1 MKLCK
6 LLLPLALAVPATAL
20 PEDEMVFDVPR
31 LEGIAVDGDGSEW
44 GDRGL
49 RIGVIKSKEGTPT
62 PAADLDVRFRL
73 GWDDEGLL
81 LLLTVHD
88 DVPVEH
94 PSMTEL
100 WSKDSVEL
108 FASTEPGSRTLY
120 QVYLGPGRDPEFPEV
135 RRKFFDHREGGESM
149 AELDLSAARSL
160 TETGY
165 VFEVLMPWA
174 NLDCEPAPGAEAG
187 FQFYVNDS
195 DIRDQW
201 DWYRALW
208 YPRDAV
214 HMYPG
219 NMHRLRLAE
228 KAGPPVEVVSSA
240 GLEGTRLRLDLAAVP
255 ELAGAGVSLMS
266 GDRLAAETAFEP
278 DATRASATVE
288 LPLLSEEEPYGTL
301 SAVAEGR
308 EIARIELPDPRR
320 LAARELMEME
330 AVCDPHVFSG
340 AELPQCGP
348 ARPAWVE
355 GLAGR
360 FGVRT
365 RYFDSGFREVTA
377 AERPGRYGAVIEI
390 DTGHSGVLRR
400 YRTLFRLPEPVAWW
414 QERDVVGSVR
424 LPEKLGIAPETAGR
438 HADSIAEYA
447 KRRFV
452 ESLEEDAR
460 GAALLAGLFEEDP
473 GAEEPVGPGNDVR
486 ARDRQ
491 WWVEL
496 KRRLQGQADAGAE
509 PFVCPR
515 PLAGEPAPVLRPGS
529 AAEAG
534 MSPAAVAGIDS
545 LCRVWAEQSDQGFAV
560 ALARRGV
567 LVLHEAYG
575 MRDGRAMTVDDRS
588 WMASITKLLSGTLM
602 MMLVDQGLVDLDAP
616 LDTYLA
622 SLRGIEVAR
631 PLTIRDL
638 YIHTNGLWGH
648 WGDDLHDF
656 EEIVAGYYPYLPV
669 REQHSYN
676 GAGYALGGKVIEAL
690 TGEAIP
696 TFYKRR
702 LLDPLGCTNT
712 HVTDTSGGAASVP
725 ADIARIAQMLLN
737 RGAYGEWR
745 FFSEETFAQMLPA
758 KQVLSSG
765 HEVEWGIGATWH
777 KGDGLGEST
786 FGHGAASAATLR
798 IDPENELI
806 VVMTRNSAGT
816 RFSDFHPQFLEM
828 AGRACETGL

>member
-6 LLLPLALAVPATAL
+6 LLLPLPLAAAAAL
-20 PEDEMVFDVPR
+20 PEDDMVFDVPR
-31 LEGIAVDGDGSEW
+31 LEGVVVDGDGSEW

-108 FASTEPGSRTLY
+108 FASTEPGAKTLY

-135 RRKFFDHREGGESM
+135 RRKFFDHRENGESM
-149 AELDLSAARSL
+149 AELELRAARSL
-160 TETGY
+160 TATGY

-174 NLDCEPAPGAEAG
+174 NLGGEPATGGEAG
-187 FQFYVNDS
+187 FQLYVNDS
-195 DIRDQW
+195 DVRDQW

-228 KAGPPVEVVSSA
+228 EAGPPVEVVSSA
-240 GLEGTRLRLDLAAVP
+240 GLDGTRLRLDLAAVP
-255 ELAGAGVSLMS
+255 ELAGARVSLMS
-266 GDRLAAETAFEP
+266 GERLAAETAFER

-288 LPLLSEEEPYGTL
+288 LPLLPEDEPYGTV

-320 LAARELMEME
+320 LAARELMEMK
-330 AVCDPHVFSG
+330 VICDPHVFTG
-340 AELPQCGP
+340 VELPPCGP
-348 ARPAWVE
+348 ERPTRVE

-390 DTGHSGVLRR
+390 DTEHSGVLRR
-400 YRTLFRLPEPVAWW
+400 FRTLFRQPDPVSWW
-414 QERDVVGSVR
+414 REKGVLASVR
-424 LPEKLGIAPETAGR
+424 I
-438 HADSIAEYA
+438 IAEYA
-447 KRRFV
+447 KWRFV
-452 ESLEEDAR
+452 ESQEEDA
-460 GAALLAGLFEEDP
+460 GGPALLAGLYEEDA
-473 GAEEPVGPGNDVR
+473 GAEEPVGPGNDVW

-491 WWVEL
+491 WWVDL
-496 KRRLQGQADAGAE
+496 KRRLQGAATDGAE

-515 PLAGEPAPVLRPGS
+515 PLAGEPAPVLRQGS

-575 MRDGRAMTVDDRS
+575 TRDGRPMTVDDRS

-616 LDTYLA
+616 VDTYLP
-622 SLRGIEVAR
+622 SLRGIEVAT

-656 EEIVAGYYPYLPV
+656 EQIVAGYYPYLPV

-696 TFYKRR
+696 MFYKRR
-702 LLDPLGCTNT
+702 LLDPLGCANT
-712 HVTDTSGGAASVP
+712 HVSDTSGGATSVP

-737 RGAYGEWR
+737 RGAYGDLR

-758 KQVLSSG
+758 KQVLSNG
-765 HEVEWGIGATWH
+765 QEVEWGIH
-777 KGDGLGEST
+777 KEPNTVRS
-786 FGHGAASAATLR
+786 
-798 IDPENELI
+798 
-806 VVMTRNSAGT
+806 
-816 RFSDFHPQFLEM
+816 
-828 AGRACETGL
+828 

>member
-1 MKLCK
+1 MKLRS
-6 LLLPLALAVPATAL
+6 LLLPLAFAAAAGAL

-31 LEGIAVDGDGSEW
+31 LEGIVVDGDGSEW

-49 RIGVIKSKEGTPT
+49 RIGVINSKEGTPT

-108 FASTEPGSRTLY
+108 FASTGPGAKTLY

-135 RRKFFDHREGGESM
+135 RTKFFDYREGGESM
-149 AELDLSAARSL
+149 AELELTAERSL

-174 NLDCEPAPGAEAG
+174 NLGYEPAAGAEAG
-187 FQFYVNDS
+187 FQIYVNDS
-195 DIRDQW
+195 DLREQW

-228 KAGPPVEVVSSA
+228 EAGRPVEVASSA
-240 GLEGTRLRLDLAAVP
+240 GLDGTRLRLDLAAVP
-255 ELAGAGVSLMS
+255 ELAGARVSLMS
-266 GDRLAAETAFEP
+266 GDRLAAETSFER

-288 LPLLSEEEPYGTL
+288 LPLLPEEEPYGTL
-301 SAVAEGR
+301 SAVAKGR
-308 EIARIELPDPRR
+308 EIARIELPDPRQ
-320 LAARELMEME
+320 LAARELMRMK
-330 AVCDPHVFSG
+330 VICDPHVFTG
-340 AELPQCGP
+340 VELPPCGP
-348 ARPAWVE
+348 ERPTRVE

-365 RYFDSGFREVTA
+365 RYFDSGLREVTA

-390 DTGHSGVLRR
+390 DTEHSGVLRR
-400 YRTLFRLPEPVAWW
+400 YRTLFRQPEPVSWW
-414 QERDVVGSVR
+414 RENDVVGSVR
-424 LPEKLGIAPETAGR
+424 LPDQLGIAPGTAAR

-447 KRRFV
+447 KWRFV
-452 ESLEEDAR
+452 ESLKEDVR
-460 GAALLAGLFEEDP
+460 GAALLAGLYEEDP
-473 GAEEPVGPGNDVR
+473 DAEEPVGPGNDAE

-491 WWVEL
+491 WWVDL
-496 KRRLQGQADAGAE
+496 KRRLQGAATAAAE

-534 MSPAAVAGIDS
+534 MSPEAVAGIDS

-560 ALARRGV
+560 AIARRGV

-575 MRDGRAMTVDDRS
+575 MRGGRPMTVDDRS

-616 LDTYLA
+616 VDTYLP

-656 EEIVAGYYPYLPV
+656 EEIVAGYYP
-669 REQHSYN
+669 
-676 GAGYALGGKVIEAL
+676 
-690 TGEAIP
+690 P
-696 TFYKRR
+696 TCR
-702 LLDPLGCTNT
+702 
-712 HVTDTSGGAASVP
+712 SGSSTATTAP
-725 ADIARIAQMLLN
+725 A
-737 RGAYGEWR
+737 
-745 FFSEETFAQMLPA
+745 TP
-758 KQVLSSG
+758 
-765 HEVEWGIGATWH
+765 
-777 KGDGLGEST
+777 
-786 FGHGAASAATLR
+786 SAAR
-798 IDPENELI
+798 
-806 VVMTRNSAGT
+806 
-816 RFSDFHPQFLEM
+816 
-828 AGRACETGL
+828 

>member
-6 LLLPLALAVPATAL
+6 LLLPLALAAAAAAL
-20 PEDEMVFDVPR
+20 PEDDMVFDVPR
-31 LEGIAVDGDGSEW
+31 LEGVVVDGDGSEW

-108 FASTEPGSRTLY
+108 FASTEPGAKTLY
-120 QVYLGPGRDPEFPEV
+120 QVYLSPGRDPEFPEV
-135 RRKFFDHREGGESM
+135 RAEFFDHREGGESM
-149 AELDLSAARSL
+149 AELELRAGRSL
-160 TETGY
+160 TATGY

-174 NLDCEPAPGAEAG
+174 NLAYEPATGAEAG
-187 FQFYVNDS
+187 FQIYVNDS
-195 DIRDQW
+195 DVKEEW

-240 GLEGTRLRLDLAAVP
+240 DFDGTRLRLDLAAVP
-255 ELAGAGVSLMS
+255 ELAGARVSLMS
-266 GDRLAAETAFEP
+266 GDRLVAETAFER
-278 DATRASATVE
+278 DATKAWATVE
-288 LPLLSEEEPYGTL
+288 LPLLPVDEPYGTL
-301 SAVAEGR
+301 AAVVDGG
-308 EIARIELPDPRR
+308 EIARIELPDPRG
-320 LAARELMEME
+320 LAALELMKME
-330 AVCDPHVFSG
+330 VACELHVFSG
-340 AELPQCGP
+340 TELPPCGP
-348 ARPAWVE
+348 ERPTRVE

-360 FGVRT
+360 FEVRT
-365 RYFDSGFREVTA
+365 RYFDNGFREVTA
-377 AERPGRYGAVIEI
+377 AERPGRYGAVVEI
-390 DTGHSGVLRR
+390 DTEHSGVLRR
-400 YRTLFRLPEPVAWW
+400 YRTLFRQPEPVSWW
-414 QERDVVGSVR
+414 RENGVIGSVR
-424 LPEKLGIAPETAGR
+424 LPDQLGIAPETVGR

-447 KRRFV
+447 KWRFV
-452 ESLEEDAR
+452 ESLEEDVR
-460 GAALLAGLFEEDP
+460 GAALLAGLYEEDP
-473 GAEEPVGPGNDVR
+473 GAEEPVGPGNDAE

-491 WWVEL
+491 WWVDL
-496 KRRLQGQADAGAE
+496 KRRLHGAATAGAG

-545 LCRVWAEQSDQGFAV
+545 LCRVWAEQSDEGFAV
-560 ALARRGV
+560 AIARRGV

-575 MRDGRAMTVDDRS
+575 TRDGRPMKVDDRS

-616 LDTYLA
+616 VDTYLP

-656 EEIVAGYYPYLPV
+656 EEIVAGYYPYLAV
-669 REQHSYN
+669 RGQHSYN

-696 TFYKRR
+696 MFYKRR

-712 HVTDTSGGAASVP
+712 HVTDTSGGATSVP

-745 FFSEETFAQMLPA
+745 FFSEETFAKMLPA
-758 KQVLSSG
+758 KQVLSNG
-765 HEVEWGIGATWH
+765 QEVEWGIGATWH
-777 KGDGLGEST
+777 RKEGLGEST

-828 AGRACETGL
+828 AGRSCETGM

>member
-6 LLLPLALAVPATAL
+6 LLLPLALAAAAAAL
-20 PEDEMVFDVPR
+20 PEDDMVFDVPR
-31 LEGIAVDGDGSEW
+31 LEGVVVDGDGSEW

-108 FASTEPGSRTLY
+108 FASTEPGAKTLY

-135 RRKFFDHREGGESM
+135 RRKFFDHRENGESM
-149 AELDLSAARSL
+149 GELELRAARSL
-160 TETGY
+160 TATGY

-174 NLDCEPAPGAEAG
+174 NLGGEPATGGEAG
-187 FQFYVNDS
+187 FQLYVNDS
-195 DIRDQW
+195 DVKDQW

-219 NMHRLRLAE
+219 NMHRLLLAE
-228 KAGPPVEVVSSA
+228 ESGPPVEVVSSA
-240 GLEGTRLRLDLAAVP
+240 GLDGTRLRLDLAAVP
-255 ELAGAGVSLMS
+255 ELAGARVSLMS
-266 GDRLAAETAFEP
+266 GDRLAAETAFER

-288 LPLLSEEEPYGTL
+288 LPLLPEDEPYGTV

-320 LAARELMEME
+320 LAARELMEMK
-330 AVCDPHVFSG
+330 VICDPHVFTG
-340 AELPQCGP
+340 VELPPCGP
-348 ARPAWVE
+348 ERPTRVE

-390 DTGHSGVLRR
+390 DTEHSGVLRR
-400 YRTLFRLPEPVAWW
+400 YRTLFRQPDPVSWW
-414 QERDVVGSVR
+414 REKGVLASVR
-424 LPEKLGIAPETAGR
+424 I
-438 HADSIAEYA
+438 IAEYA
-447 KRRFV
+447 KWRFV
-452 ESLEEDAR
+452 ESQEEDA
-460 GAALLAGLFEEDP
+460 GGPALLAGLYEEDP
-473 GAEEPVGPGNDVR
+473 GAEEPVGPGNDAE

-496 KRRLQGQADAGAE
+496 KRRLHGAATDGAE

-529 AAEAG
+529 ATEAG
-534 MSPAAVAGIDS
+534 MSPEAVAGIDS

-567 LVLHEAYG
+567 LVIHEAYG
-575 MRDGRAMTVDDRS
+575 MRDGRPMTVDDRS

-616 LDTYLA
+616 VDTYLP

-676 GAGYALGGKVIEAL
+676 GAGYAIGGKVIEAL

-696 TFYKRR
+696 MFYKRH

-712 HVTDTSGGAASVP
+712 HVMDTSGGAASVP

-737 RGAYGEWR
+737 RGAYGDLR

-758 KQVLSSG
+758 KQVLSNG
-765 HEVEWGIGATWH
+765 QEVEWGIGATWH
-777 KGDGLGEST
+777 RKEGLGEST

-828 AGRACETGL
+828 AGRACETGM

>member
-1 MKLCK
+1 M
-6 LLLPLALAVPATAL
+6 
-20 PEDEMVFDVPR
+20 
-31 LEGIAVDGDGSEW
+31 
-44 GDRGL
+44 
-49 RIGVIKSKEGTPT
+49 
-62 PAADLDVRFRL
+62 
-73 GWDDEGLL
+73 
-81 LLLTVHD
+81 
-88 DVPVEH
+88 
-94 PSMTEL
+94 
-100 WSKDSVEL
+100 
-108 FASTEPGSRTLY
+108 
-120 QVYLGPGRDPEFPEV
+120 
-135 RRKFFDHREGGESM
+135 
-149 AELDLSAARSL
+149 
-160 TETGY
+160 
-165 VFEVLMPWA
+165 
-174 NLDCEPAPGAEAG
+174 
-187 FQFYVNDS
+187 
-195 DIRDQW
+195 
-201 DWYRALW
+201 
-208 YPRDAV
+208 
-214 HMYPG
+214 
-219 NMHRLRLAE
+219 
-228 KAGPPVEVVSSA
+228 
-240 GLEGTRLRLDLAAVP
+240 
-255 ELAGAGVSLMS
+255 
-266 GDRLAAETAFEP
+266 
-278 DATRASATVE
+278 
-288 LPLLSEEEPYGTL
+288 
-301 SAVAEGR
+301 
-308 EIARIELPDPRR
+308 
-320 LAARELMEME
+320 
-330 AVCDPHVFSG
+330 
-340 AELPQCGP
+340 
-348 ARPAWVE
+348 
-355 GLAGR
+355 
-360 FGVRT
+360 RT

-377 AERPGRYGAVIEI
+377 AEKPGRYGAVIEI

-400 YRTLFRLPEPVAWW
+400 YRTLFRLPEPVSWW
-414 QERDVVGSVR
+414 QEKDVVPSVR
-424 LPEKLGIAPETAGR
+424 LPEKLGIAPETAAR
-438 HADSIAEYA
+438 HADAIAERA
-447 KRRFV
+447 KWSFV

-460 GAALLAGLFEEDP
+460 GAALFAGLYEEDA
-473 GAEEPVGPGNDVR
+473 GAEEPVGPGNDAR

-491 WWVEL
+491 WWVDL
-496 KRRLQGQADAGAE
+496 KRRLQGRADAGAE

-515 PLAGEPAPVLRPGS
+515 PLAGEPAPVLRPGT

-534 MSPAAVAGIDS
+534 MSPEGVAGIDS

-575 MRDGRAMTVDDRS
+575 MRDGRPMTVDDRS

-602 MMLVDQGLVDLDAP
+602 MMLVDRGLVDLDAP
-616 LDTYLA
+616 LDTYLP

-696 TFYKRR
+696 RFYKRR

-712 HVTDTSGGAASVP
+712 HVTDTSGGATSVP

-745 FFSEETFAQMLPA
+745 FFSEETFAKMLPA
-758 KQVLSSG
+758 KQVLSAG
-765 HEVEWGIGATWH
+765 HEVEWGIGVTWH
-777 KGDGLGEST
+777 RKEGLGEST

>member
-1 MKLCK
+1 M
-6 LLLPLALAVPATAL
+6 
-20 PEDEMVFDVPR
+20 
-31 LEGIAVDGDGSEW
+31 
-44 GDRGL
+44 
-49 RIGVIKSKEGTPT
+49 
-62 PAADLDVRFRL
+62 
-73 GWDDEGLL
+73 
-81 LLLTVHD
+81 
-88 DVPVEH
+88 
-94 PSMTEL
+94 
-100 WSKDSVEL
+100 
-108 FASTEPGSRTLY
+108 
-120 QVYLGPGRDPEFPEV
+120 
-135 RRKFFDHREGGESM
+135 
-149 AELDLSAARSL
+149 
-160 TETGY
+160 
-165 VFEVLMPWA
+165 
-174 NLDCEPAPGAEAG
+174 
-187 FQFYVNDS
+187 
-195 DIRDQW
+195 
-201 DWYRALW
+201 
-208 YPRDAV
+208 
-214 HMYPG
+214 
-219 NMHRLRLAE
+219 
-228 KAGPPVEVVSSA
+228 
-240 GLEGTRLRLDLAAVP
+240 
-255 ELAGAGVSLMS
+255 
-266 GDRLAAETAFEP
+266 
-278 DATRASATVE
+278 
-288 LPLLSEEEPYGTL
+288 
-301 SAVAEGR
+301 
-308 EIARIELPDPRR
+308 
-320 LAARELMEME
+320 
-330 AVCDPHVFSG
+330 
-340 AELPQCGP
+340 
-348 ARPAWVE
+348 
-355 GLAGR
+355 
-360 FGVRT
+360 
-365 RYFDSGFREVTA
+365 TA
-377 AERPGRYGAVIEI
+377 AERPGRYGAVVEI
-390 DTGHSGVLRR
+390 DTEHSGVLRR
-400 YRTLFRLPEPVAWW
+400 YRTLFRQPEPVAWW
-414 QERDVVGSVR
+414 REDGVIGSVR
-424 LPEKLGIAPETAGR
+424 LPDRLGIAPETAAR

-447 KRRFV
+447 KWRFV
-452 ESLEEDAR
+452 ESLKEDVR
-460 GAALLAGLFEEDP
+460 GAALLAGLYEEDP
-473 GAEEPVGPGNDVR
+473 GAEGPVGPGKDAG

-496 KRRLQGQADAGAE
+496 KRRLQGAATDGAE

-575 MRDGRAMTVDDRS
+575 MRDGRPMTVDDRS

-616 LDTYLA
+616 VDAYLP

-676 GAGYALGGKVIEAL
+676 GAGYAIGGKVIEAL

-696 TFYKRR
+696 MFYKRH

-758 KQVLSSG
+758 KQVLSNG
-765 HEVEWGIGATWH
+765 QEVEWGIGATWH
-777 KGDGLGEST
+777 RKEGLGEST

-828 AGRACETGL
+828 AGRACETGM